1 MLYVVLFFL
10 FFAVLLYTLLGGA
23 DFGAGILESFSSKKN
38 RDINRDVIYRVI
50 GPVWETNH
58 VWLIIVIVVL
68 WVGFPIYFNAISIYL
83 HIPLTLML
91 LGITIRG
98 IAFVFRHYDAIK
110 DAKTQRIYNALF
122 RIGSVITPV
131 FIGMTFGALVSGN
144 IELIDANANQSFA
157 AVYISSWFNIFALL
171 IGIFFAALCAFLAAV
186 FLIGETDGS
195 VRKMYARKAN
205 IAVVALIIIGFATL
219 LYGYFTNR
227 VFVLDFITNPYSIS
241 AVVVSGV
248 LMLPLRRS
256 ITKRARIQTRILA
269 AMQVVLVLFA
279 AFIAHFPNFIIT
291 TTQELSLLESTA
303 PDSVI
308 TVIGGTLIVGGLII
322 LPGVFHLF
330 KAFDMIKSFK
340 KPTKTSNGTDRQ

>member
-110 DAKTQRIYNALF
+110 DANTQRIYNALF

-131 FIGMTFGALVSGN
+131 FIGMTFGALVSGD
-144 IELIDANANQSFA
+144 IELINEGATQSFA
-157 AVYISSWFNIFALL
+157 AVYVSSWLNIFSVL
-171 IGIFFAALCAFLAAV
+171 IGVFFAALCAFLAAV
-186 FLIGETDGS
+186 FLIGETDGA

-205 IAVVALIIIGFATL
+205 IAVVALVIIGFTTL
-219 LYGYFTNR
+219 SYGYITNR
-227 VFVLDFITNPYSIS
+227 VFVLDFITNPYSIG
-241 AVVVSGV
+241 AVVLSGII
-248 LMLPLRRS
+248 MIPLRQS
-256 ITKRARIQTRILA
+256 IAKRARVRTRGLA
-269 AMQVVLVLFA
+269 AMQVVLILFA
-279 AFIAHFPNFIIT
+279 ASIAHFPNFIIT
-291 TTQELSLLESTA
+291 TTEELSLLDSKA

-308 TVIGGTLIVGGLII
+308 TVIGGTLIVGGIII

-330 KAFDMIKSFK
+330 KAFGMIKSFG
-340 KPTKTSNGTDRQ
+340 KTRNVTDSIDK

>member
-38 RDINRDVIYRVI
+38 RKINRNVIYRVI

-68 WVGFPIYFNAISIYL
+68 WVGFPVYFNAVSIYL

-110 DAKTQRIYNALF
+110 DEKTQRIYNALF
-122 RIGSVITPV
+122 RTGSVVTPL
-131 FIGMTFGALVSGN
+131 FIGMTFGALVSGDLVL
-144 IELIDANANQSFA
+144 IEENSNQSFA
-157 AVYISSWFNIFALL
+157 EVYVSSWLNIFAIL
-171 IGIFFAALCAFLAAV
+171 IGVFFTALCAFLAAV
-186 FLIGETDGS
+186 FLIGETDGA

-205 IAVVALIIIGFATL
+205 IAVIVLVVIGFITL

-227 VFVLDFITNPYSIS
+227 IFVLDFIRNPYSIS
-241 AVVVSGV
+241 AVVLSGIM
-248 LMLPLRRS
+248 MLPLGRS
-256 ITKRARIQTRILA
+256 ITKKARVKTRILA
-269 AMQVVLVLFA
+269 AIQVVLVLFA
-279 AFIAHFPNFIIT
+279 AFVAHFPNFIIT
-291 TTQELSLLESTA
+291 ATQEISLMESTA
-303 PDSVI
+303 SDSVI
-308 TVIGGTLIVGGLII
+308 NVLGGTLIIGGLII

-330 KAFDMIKSFK
+330 KAFDMIKSFS
-340 KPTKTSNGTDRQ
+340 TSSTTTNENEE

>member
-38 RDINRDVIYRVI
+38 REINRDVIYRVI

-98 IAFVFRHYDAIK
+98 ISFVFRHYDAIK
-110 DAKTQRIYNALF
+110 DEKTQRIYNALF
-122 RIGSVITPV
+122 RIGSVVTPV

-144 IELIDANANQSFA
+144 LVLIEEGANQSFA
-157 AVYISSWFNIFALL
+157 EVYVTSWLNIFSIL
-171 IGIFFAALCAFLAAV
+171 IGVFFAALCAFLAAV

-205 IAVVALIIIGFATL
+205 IAVITLVVIGFVTL
-219 LYGYFTNR
+219 FYGYFSDR
-227 VFVLDFITNPYSIS
+227 VFVLDFITNPYSIG
-241 AVVVSGV
+241 AVVLSGI
-248 LMLPLRRS
+248 MMIPLRRS
-256 ITKRARIQTRILA
+256 ITKRARVKTRILA

-291 TTQELSLLESTA
+291 TTKEISLMESTA

-308 TVIGGTLIVGGLII
+308 NVIGGALILGGLII

-340 KPTKTSNGTDRQ
+340 KSTTDEN

>member
-38 RDINRDVIYRVI
+38 REINRDVIYRVI

-110 DAKTQRIYNALF
+110 DAKTQRIYNAMF

-131 FIGMTFGALVSGN
+131 FIGMTFGALVSGD
-144 IELIDANANQSFA
+144 IELINEGANQSFA
-157 AVYISSWFNIFALL
+157 SVYVSSWFNIFSVL
-171 IGIFFAALCAFLAAV
+171 IGVFFAALCAFLAAV
-186 FLIGETDGS
+186 FLIGETDGAI
-195 VRKMYARKAN
+195 RKMYARKAN
-205 IAVVALIIIGFATL
+205 IAVLALVTIGFSTL
-219 LYGYFTNR
+219 MYGYFTNR
-227 VFVLDFITNPYSIS
+227 VFVLDFITNTYSIG
-241 AVVVSGV
+241 AVVLSGII
-248 LMLPLRRS
+248 MIPLRQS
-256 ITKRARIQTRILA
+256 IAKRARVRTRSLA
-269 AMQVVLVLFA
+269 AIQVILILFA
-279 AFIAHFPNFIIT
+279 ALIAHFPNFIIT
-291 TTQELSLLESTA
+291 TTKELSLLDSTA
-303 PDSVI
+303 PESVI

-340 KPTKTSNGTDRQ
+340 KPKKVTDSIDK

>member
-38 RDINRDVIYRVI
+38 RKINRDVIYRVI

-98 IAFVFRHYDAIK
+98 ISFVFRHYDAIK
-110 DAKTQRIYNALF
+110 DEKTQRIYNALF
-122 RIGSVITPV
+122 RIGSVVTPV

-144 IELIDANANQSFA
+144 LVLIEEGANQSFA
-157 AVYISSWFNIFALL
+157 EVYITSWLNIFSIL
-171 IGIFFAALCAFLAAV
+171 IGVFFAALCAFLAAV

-205 IAVVALIIIGFATL
+205 IAVIALVVIGFVTL
-219 LYGYFTNR
+219 LYGYFSDR
-227 VFVLDFITNPYSIS
+227 VFVLDFITNPYSIG
-241 AVVVSGV
+241 AVVLSGT
-248 LMLPLRRS
+248 MMIPLRRS
-256 ITKRARIQTRILA
+256 ITKRARVKTRILA

-291 TTQELSLLESTA
+291 TTKEISLMESTA
-303 PDSVI
+303 PDTVI
-308 TVIGGTLIVGGLII
+308 NVIGGALILGGLII

-340 KPTKTSNGTDRQ
+340 KSTTDEN